1 MQMSRKSALV
11 LAAAVAVL
19 VAAGAVYAWWNS
31 RDGATEYRLGKVERG
46 GITAAVA
53 TTGTVNPV
61 TSVQVGSQ
69 VSGQVK
75 ELFVDF
81 NSEVKKGQI
90 IARIDS
96 DSFNLRVNQALA
108 DLEAA
113 RATVLSQRA
122 NVAALQ
128 AEVSRAKVNSGEA
141 ERELQ
146 RNKGLFEKN
155 FVSAAALDKAQA
167 AFEAAREQ
175 HNAPTS
181 RRWSGSAR
189 RSYPNRRWTWT
200 APPSARRSTAS
211 SSRNRWS
218 PGRRWRQACRR
229 RSCS

>member
-1 MQMSRKSALV
+1 MSRTRI
-11 LAAAVAVL
+11 LAAAVAVAVL
-19 VAAGAVYAWWNS
+19 IAAGAVYAWWNS
-31 RDGATEYRLGKVERG
+31 RNGATEYRLAKVERG

-61 TSVQVGSQ
+61 TQVQVGSQ

-96 DSFNLRVNQALA
+96 DSFNLRVNQAMA

-128 AEVSRAKVNSGEA
+128 AEVSRA
-141 ERELQ
+141 
-146 RNKGLFEKN
+146 
-155 FVSAAALDKAQA
+155 
-167 AFEAAREQ
+167 
-175 HNAPTS
+175 
-181 RRWSGSAR
+181 
-189 RSYPNRRWTWT
+189 
-200 APPSARRSTAS
+200 
-211 SSRNRWS
+211 
-218 PGRRWRQACRR
+218 
-229 RSCS
+229 